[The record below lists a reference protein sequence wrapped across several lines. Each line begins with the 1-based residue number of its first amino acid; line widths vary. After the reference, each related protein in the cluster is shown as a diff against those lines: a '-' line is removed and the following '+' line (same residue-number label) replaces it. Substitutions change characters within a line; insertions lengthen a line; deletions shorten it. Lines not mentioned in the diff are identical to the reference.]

1 MHKKIF
7 IISILVSLFVL
18 SSCEK
23 QIDDGKDNGN
33 TEESVTPP
41 DDNGDSGSGG
51 KDNGG
56 DTGGKDNNGGGDIGG
71 NDDDGGG
78 SGPGSGGNSG
88 SEGGSNMVKTGDV
101 VSVNQFLTLS
111 NIPMVYVEGYVV
123 GACSGSLNSAEFA
136 PDFTKSTSILVA
148 DDVNEKDTKKVV
160 PIKRPTKN
168 VGVDLNLVSNPELWH
183 KKIRVPGYQSKYYG
197 TIGINDVCGLC
208 CIVDE

>member
-1 MHKKIF
+1 MQKKIF

-23 QIDDGKDNGN
+23 QIDDEKSNGN
-33 TEESVTPP
+33 TEEPITLPG
-41 DDNGDSGSGG
+41 DNGGSGSGG
-51 KDNGG
+51 NDSGGDSGENNDNGG
-56 DTGGKDNNGGGDIGG
+56 
-71 NDDDGGG
+71 G
-78 SGPGSGGNSG
+78 SSSGSSGG
-88 SEGGSNMVKTGDV
+88 EGGSNIVETGDV

-123 GACSGSLNSAEFA
+123 GACSGSLNSAEFT
-136 PDFTKSTSILVA
+136 PTFTKSTSILVA

-168 VGVDLNLVSNPELWH
+168 VGVDLNLVRNPELWH

-197 TIGINDVCGLC
+197 TTGINDVCGLC
-208 CIVDE
+208 YVVDE